1 MPIIHDILREE
12 RSNSLS
18 MVRRYRREL
27 AALPRGAPI
36 RKPVGKRDYL
46 YIASREGGK
55 FRLRYVGPWSAK
67 AAAPFVLAKRKRL
80 KYRRPILD
88 LQEQLSIIHRALREK
103 KRRTPRTG
111 R

>member
-1 MPIIHDILREE
+1 MPIILDILREE

-27 AALPRGAPI
+27 AALPRGAPV

-46 YIASREGGK
+46 YVASREKGK
-55 FRLRYVGPWSAK
+55 FRLRYMGPWSAK
-67 AAAPFVLAKRKRL
+67 AAAPYVQARRKRL
-80 KYRRPILD
+80 KYRRLISD
-88 LQEQLSIIHRALREK
+88 LQEQLAMIHRALREK

-111 R
+111 H